1 MIETWMDIQG
11 YKGLYTVSS
20 LGRIRSLGRTITR
33 KNGSP
38 MTFPVK
44 ILRQRPTPQGYQIV
58 HLYKSGTRR
67 AHSVHRLVA
76 ILFVSNWD
84 QKEQVNHIDGDKLNN
99 RAENLEWV
107 TSSENQKHAFDS
119 GLLKNPIMK
128 GEVNPRSKLTADGIR
143 QIRSSGARSTT
154 LASHYGVS
162 ISTIQR
168 VRAGGSWSH
177 IK

>member
-76 ILFVSNWD
+76 TLFVSNWD

-107 TSSENQKHAFDS
+107 TSSEN
-119 GLLKNPIMK
+119 LVIL
-128 GEVNPRSKLTADGIR
+128 
-143 QIRSSGARSTT
+143 
-154 LASHYGVS
+154 
-162 ISTIQR
+162 
-168 VRAGGSWSH
+168 
-177 IK
+177 